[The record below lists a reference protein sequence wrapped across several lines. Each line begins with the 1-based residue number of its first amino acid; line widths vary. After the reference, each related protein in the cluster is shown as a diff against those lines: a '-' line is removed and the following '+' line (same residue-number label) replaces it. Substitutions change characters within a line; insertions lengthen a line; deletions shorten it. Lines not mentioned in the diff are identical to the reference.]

1 MPSQRNFG
9 FCCLCIPLQ
18 TGTQILTGYTFLYSF
33 FCIVALL
40 SGDVRL
46 LDAGY
51 NKGTSRLSA
60 MVGCLGCAFGLIG
73 SIGVANSQVGLIRV
87 YNIYQVLKLAALVY
101 VCVMDM
107 IALRNCATYAK
118 SIYSQVEFN
127 APIEALAMKGLC
139 EWGYHDYI
147 IGSIVRIS
155 MELYFTYVTYIY
167 GERLA
172 SDPNFLINFGGELG
186 MEGVIPWQNTRI
198 SEGTRLLVQ
207 EIENPKVVAEMR
219 RQRGETAV

>member
-1 MPSQRNFG
+1 MSQRNFG

-18 TGTQILTGYTFLYSF
+18 AGTQILTAYTFLYSF

-40 SGDVRL
+40 SGDIRL

-51 NKGTSRLSA
+51 NKATSRLSA

-73 SIGVANSQVGLIRV
+73 MIGVANSQVLPLRI
-87 YNIYQVLKLAALVY
+87 YNGYQVLKLAALVY
-101 VCVMDM
+101 VCVMD
-107 IALRNCATYAK
+107 IVALRNCATYSK

-127 APIEALAMKGLC
+127 APMEALSMKGLC
-139 EWGYHDYI
+139 VWGYHSYI

-155 MELYFTYVTYIY
+155 AELYFTYVTYIY

-172 SDPNFLINFGGELG
+172 SNPNFLINFGNELG
-186 MEGVIPWQNTRI
+186 MDGVVPWQNTRI

-207 EIENPKVVAEMR
+207 EIRNPKIDAELT
-219 RQRGETAV
+219 RQRAETVV